1 MGNKNVG
8 GREAKKKPKPKAKP
22 APSMR
27 QESGAVVTSHIAG
40 KHE

>member
-22 APSMR
+22 APSTR
-27 QESGAVVTSHIAG
+27 QDSGAAVASHIAG
-40 KHE
+40 KQG